1 MSEPRVIKRYSNRKL
16 YDMQES
22 MYITL
27 QDVGDLVQQG
37 VDLVIIDNKT
47 KEDITSVTMAQIV
60 YEQQKSNKGK
70 LPLGALKE
78 IVLSGGERLGRK
90 IATPLTSLRE
100 EVHSLKEEAERRVTT
115 LREQAER
122 RVMGILHDGRDKT
135 EDAKTL
141 VAEVSAATSMA
152 LDDWAKALEERIRNA
167 VGVAGVAHGEA
178 GKLLE
183 ERLHAME
190 SRLET
195 IEHRLNELEGAF
207 QGKTRD

>member
-1 MSEPRVIKRYSNRKL
+1 MSEPRTIKRYSNRKL

-22 MYITL
+22 KYITL
-27 QDVGDLVQQG
+27 QDVGTMIQQG
-37 VDLVIIDNKT
+37 IELVIIDNKT

-60 YEQQKSNKGK
+60 YEQQKSDKGR

-78 IVLSGGERLGRK
+78 IVLSGGEKLGRK
-90 IATPLTSLRE
+90 IATPLTSLRD
-100 EVHSLKEEAERRVTT
+100 EVHSLREEAERRVTT

-122 RVMGILHDGRDKT
+122 RVMGILNESRDKT
-135 EDAKTL
+135 DEAKTL
-141 VAEVSAATSMA
+141 VAEVSAATHTA

-183 ERLHAME
+183 ERLSSME

-207 QGKTRD
+207 LGKTRD